1 MDDAKFRRSD
11 SATQRGLVA
20 GMHDDC
26 GLFGKRSELFVLA
39 GRWMPKRAS
48 GRNGTDLAVL
58 EHAHFSAVAG
68 FLVGSFVTMVSPEV
82 TSGFAERE

>member
-1 MDDAKFRRSD
+1 
-11 SATQRGLVA
+11 
-20 GMHDDC
+20 MHDDC
-26 GLFGKRSELFVLA
+26 GRRRHFFGKRSELFVLA

-58 EHAHFSAVAG
+58 EHAYFSAVAG
-68 FLVGSFVTMVSPEV
+68 FLMGSFVTMVSPEV